1 MTTKEAILSAIKQH
15 HIRFID
21 LWFTDI
27 FGVVKSVTLP
37 ASEADDVL
45 ERGTHFD
52 GSSLD
57 GFARVAESDMLLM
70 PDLNTFVVLPWTDGD
85 EKTARL
91 ICSVYT
97 PQGTP
102 FIGDPRYVLTR
113 ALQTAKEMGYG
124 FKIGVEM
131 EFFLFKLGANGRPDL
146 SAPFDDASYFD
157 LPNEKTNGVRRK
169 MIATLNALKIG
180 VNVAHSEIGRGQH
193 EIEFNYD
200 DALITADNLL
210 TARVALRTIAM
221 QMGLHCTFMPR
232 PTANQPG
239 SGLHTHQSLHDAKT
253 GDNVFADIDHEYGLS
268 SVAKHFLAGQLAH
281 ARAMTAILSPLVNSY
296 KRLGQSFE
304 APVYVSWAHT
314 NRAALIRVPVITK
327 GKEAHTR
334 LELRSPDPSTNPYL
348 AAAVMLMSGLDGIQT
363 GLELPDPLEETLIE
377 QKRNRLRSLQRLPTT
392 LGEALEAL
400 RADDVT
406 MDGLGEYIADR
417 FLQAKQQEFDEY
429 NQTITQWE
437 LDRYLE
443 RY

>member
-1 MTTKEAILSAIKQH
+1 MTTKEAILSAIEQH
-15 HIRFID
+15 HIQFID

-37 ASEADDVL
+37 AGEADDVL

-70 PDLNTFVVLPWTDGD
+70 PDLSTFVILPWTDGD

-102 FIGDPRYVLTR
+102 FIGDPRYVLMR

-157 LPNEKTNGVRRK
+157 LPTEKTNAVRRK

-200 DALITADNLL
+200 DALVTADNLL
-210 TARVALRTIAM
+210 TARVALRTVAM

-232 PTANQPG
+232 PTADQAG
-239 SGLHTHQSLHDAKT
+239 SGLHTHQSLHDIKT
-253 GDNVFADIDHEYGLS
+253 GDNVFADVDHEYGLS
-268 SVAKHFLAGQLAH
+268 TIAKHFLAGQLAH

-334 LELRSPDPSTNPYL
+334 IELRLPDPSTNPYL
-348 AAAVMLMSGLDGIQT
+348 AAAVMLMAGLDGVQT

-377 QKRNRLRSLQRLPTT
+377 QKRNRMRSLQRLPTT
-392 LGEALEAL
+392 LGEALDEL
-400 RADDVT
+400 HTDDVM
-406 MDGLGEYIADR
+406 MDALGEYIADR

>member
-1 MTTKEAILSAIKQH
+1 MTTKEAILSAIEQH
-15 HIRFID
+15 HIQFID

-70 PDLNTFVVLPWTDGD
+70 PDLSTFVVLPWTDGD

-102 FIGDPRYVLTR
+102 FIGDPRYILTR

-157 LPNEKTNGVRRK
+157 LPTEKTNAVRRK

-180 VNVAHSEIGRGQH
+180 VNMAHSEIGRGQH

-200 DALITADNLL
+200 DALVTADNLL
-210 TARVALRTIAM
+210 TARVALRTVAM
-221 QMGLHCTFMPR
+221 QLGLHCTFMPR
-232 PTANQPG
+232 PTAAQPG
-239 SGLHTHQSLHDAKT
+239 SGLHTHQSLHDIKT
-253 GDNVFADIDHEYGLS
+253 GDNIFADIDHEYGLS
-268 SVAKHFLAGQLAH
+268 TTAKHFLAGQLAH

-334 LELRSPDPSTNPYL
+334 LELRLPDPSTNPYL
-348 AAAVMLMSGLDGIQT
+348 AAAVMLMAGLDGVQT

-377 QKRNRLRSLQRLPTT
+377 QKRNRMRSLQRLPTT
-392 LGEALEAL
+392 LGEALDEL
-400 RADDVT
+400 HADDVM
-406 MDGLGEYIADR
+406 MDALGEYIADR

>member
-1 MTTKEAILSAIKQH
+1 MTTKQAILSAIKDQ

-21 LWFTDI
+21 LWFTDV
-27 FGVVKSVTLP
+27 FGVVKSVTMP
-37 ASEADDVL
+37 ISEVADVID
-45 ERGTHFD
+45 RGTHFD

-57 GFARVAESDMLLM
+57 GFARVAESDMLLL
-70 PDLNTFVVLPWTDGD
+70 PDLNTFAVLPWTDGD
-85 EKTARL
+85 EKTARF

-97 PQGTP
+97 PQGSP
-102 FIGDPRYVLTR
+102 FIGDPRYILAR
-113 ALQTAKEMGYG
+113 ALQYAKDMGYS

-131 EFFLFKLGANGRPDL
+131 EFFLFKSGANGRPDL

-157 LPNEKTNGVRRK
+157 LPTEKASHVRRK
-169 MIATLNALKIG
+169 MISTLNALGIC

-200 DALITADNLL
+200 DALVTADNLL
-210 TARVALRTIAM
+210 TARVALRTVAM

-232 PTANQPG
+232 PIANQPG

-253 GDNVFADIDHEYGLS
+253 GDNVFADVDHEYGLS
-268 SVAKHFLAGQLAH
+268 TLARHFLAGQLAH
-281 ARAMTAILSPLVNSY
+281 SRAMTAVLSPLVNSY
-296 KRLGQSFE
+296 KRLGYSFE

-348 AAAVMLMSGLDGIQT
+348 AATVMLMSGLDGLQNH
-363 GLELPDPLEETLIE
+363 LELPDPLEETLVE
-377 QKRNRLRSLQRLPTT
+377 QKRNRLRTLQRLPAT

-400 RADDVT
+400 RADDVM
-406 MDGLGEYIADR
+406 MDALGEYIADR
-417 FLQAKQQEFDEY
+417 FLQAKQQEFDAY
-429 NQTITQWE
+429 NQTISQWE
-437 LDRYLE
+437 LDNYLE